1 MFNNVVSYYSNEHSD
16 SKRNFGLQSDL
27 GQKLKETVNHYHNYN
42 LQIKIKNEAPKHKKP
57 YAPQLNVSSSSSE
70 GDNSKY
76 YENFINNLVETT
88 KSSSAQIAK
97 RKKSKTYKLNKNDL
111 EMIKQQVNT
120 INHKSKGESSCASS
134 GNSNNNNKRRS
145 SKKKKTNISN
155 NNNNNNNSNR
165 KSTFLKGRLT
175 FTDDVM
181 AFNQKFNEVK
191 SINIKRKGV
200 DILKKVLAEVN
211 KENNNDNKNLNKNNI
226 NYNYYYNK
234 GNQCSTAQTLLKHT
248 NTEGDINKRN
258 KHFSEDTVQ
267 TLVLNKKLQNYNCD
281 NSKGT
286 ALNYGSERRNFTNDK
301 SNKSNKS
308 QFSNN
313 TNRNLIGNSQ
323 LFPTQNFLEIKKE
336 ESFCIRKK
344 KTNEIIQN
352 KKSLTSN
359 KEDNNDGCESKKSN
373 NNNCEEGN
381 VIIKKALSIEN
392 DVNVNDNNIEQNN
405 NNNKRPSLF
414 YQMKK
419 ISNNDKDEGNIDVK
433 ENINDNYFQ
442 KEIIENKHCSE
453 ESNSNSNNNNNSNND
468 SNNKKTQRDKKSVH
482 IVNVSDNNDITKI
495 EKEKKKKKY
504 FCCFNI

>member
-1 MFNNVVSYYSNEHSD
+1 MFNNVVSYYTNEHSG

-27 GQKLKETVNHYHNYN
+27 GQRLKETVNYYHNYN
-42 LQIKIKNEAPKHKKP
+42 LQIKIRNEAPKHKKP

-76 YENFINNLVETT
+76 YENFINNLVETN
-88 KSSSAQIAK
+88 KPSSAQIAK

-111 EMIKQQVNT
+111 EIIKQKVNT

-134 GNSNNNNKRRS
+134 GNSGNKRRS

-155 NNNNNNNSNR
+155 NNNNSSNR

-191 SINIKRKGV
+191 SINIKRKGA

-211 KENNNDNKNLNKNNI
+211 KENNENKNVNKSNN
-226 NYNYYYNK
+226 NNCNPSYNK
-234 GNQCSTAQTLLKHT
+234 PNQCSNAQTLLKHT

-267 TLVLNKKLQNYNCD
+267 TLVLNKNLQNYNYD
-281 NSKGT
+281 SKGIG
-286 ALNYGSERRNFTNDK
+286 LNYGSERRNFTND
-301 SNKSNKS
+301 KSNKS

-344 KTNEIIQN
+344 KTNEIIQH
-352 KKSLTSN
+352 KQSLTSN
-359 KEDNNDGCESKKSN
+359 NGVNNDCESKTN
-373 NNNCEEGN
+373 NNNDNNNENDNNNCEEGN
-381 VIIKKALSIEN
+381 ITIKKELPIEN
-392 DVNVNDNNIEQNN
+392 NNNIEHNN
-405 NNNKRPSLF
+405 IRPSLF
-414 YQMKK
+414 YHMKK
-419 ISNNDKDEGNIDVK
+419 ITKTFSNNDKDDNSNINNEEGNVHIK
-433 ENINDNYFQ
+433 ENINENYFQ

-453 ESNSNSNNNNNSNND
+453 DSNNINNND
-468 SNNKKTQRDKKSVH
+468 SNNKRTQRDKKNILV
-482 IVNVSDNNDITKI
+482 VNVSENDITKG